1 MSDRLPKP
9 KRPRKLA
16 RKLPPFYRQ
25 GWFDYYDCPWIA
37 DDEATLKL
45 VPYKEDCGEAAKSTG
60 PSVEEPQVD
69 AKFPSSP

>member
-9 KRPRKLA
+9 KKPRKRA
-16 RKLPPFYRQ
+16 RKPPPCYRQ

-45 VPYKEDCGEAAKSTG
+45 VLPKEDCGAAENSQG
-60 PSVEEPQVD
+60 PQVD
-69 AKFPSSP
+69 DP